1 MEKVKCATCG
11 YLGSRNSVSRHLEE
25 TDYTTR
31 ESGIIPLYFR
41 EDKIYHP
48 THTPPFCS
56 RHVIDLEYEAGIKN
70 QTLDISIITKKILPV
85 MQKERDCKSWIKWM
99 EGFTPQE
106 HRQMEFEEKV
116 RRSDKRWHI
125 AEIILIVVLSGLFT
139 LLGAWISRTGQTV
152 INTTTTTSPNITVQQ
167 H

>member
-1 MEKVKCATCG
+1 MAKVKCATCG
-11 YLGSRNSVSRHLEE
+11 YLGSRNSETRHLEE

-31 ESGIIPLYFR
+31 EKGIIPLYFR

-48 THTPPFCS
+48 THTVPFCS

-70 QTLDISIITKKILPV
+70 QTPDINLIPKKILPV
-85 MQKERDCKSWIKWM
+85 MQAERDCKSWIQWM

-116 RRSDKRWHI
+116 RQSDKRWHI
-125 AEIILIVVLSGLFT
+125 AEIILIVLLSGLFT
-139 LLGAWISRTGQTV
+139 LLGSWLSRGQPPVVNITA
-152 INTTTTTSPNITVQQ
+152 TPNVTVQQ
-167 H
+167 K